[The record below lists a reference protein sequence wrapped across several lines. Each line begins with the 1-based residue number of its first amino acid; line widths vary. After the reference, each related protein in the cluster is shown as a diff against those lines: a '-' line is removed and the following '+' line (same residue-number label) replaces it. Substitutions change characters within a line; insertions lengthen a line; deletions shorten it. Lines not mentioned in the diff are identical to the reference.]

1 MPFTPFHLGPGLLFG
16 LLLLS
21 YIDFPTFLVAS
32 VIVDIEPFLVLTLDL
47 NYPLHGFL
55 HSFLGGTLLAFII
68 AAAMSK
74 VRSTL
79 SPLMSFFKLEKKL
92 SFKSILSASLFSVY
106 LHILLDS
113 PLYSDI
119 RPFYPF
125 DFNPFLSNS
134 MFIGFEVYT
143 LCVLSFI
150 GGAVIYAIRLVFRRR
165 TIRNR
170 PRSFKQDYY
179 WNLSRGYPSSRI
191 KAKFEAARREKKNRA

>member
-1 MPFTPFHLGPGLLFG
+1 MPFTPFHLGPALLFG
-16 LLLLS
+16 LLFLG
-21 YIDFPTFLVAS
+21 YVDFPPFLVAS
-32 VIVDIEPFLVLTLDL
+32 VIVDIEPFVVLTLNLD
-47 NYPLHGFL
+47 YPLHGFL
-55 HSFLGGTLLAFII
+55 HSFLGGTILAFLL

-74 VRSTL
+74 VRSAL
-79 SPLMSFFKLEKKL
+79 SLLMSFFKLEQKL
-92 SFKSILSASLFSVY
+92 SFKSVLSAALFGVY

-113 PLYSDI
+113 PLYPDI

-143 LCVLSFI
+143 LCTLSFI

-165 TIRNR
+165 TVVNR

-179 WNLSRGYPSSRI
+179 
-191 KAKFEAARREKKNRA
+191 

>member
-1 MPFTPFHLGPGLLFG
+1 MPFTPFHFGPGLLFG

-21 YIDFPTFLVAS
+21 YVDLPTFLLAS
-32 VIVDIEPFLVLTLDL
+32 VVVDIEPFLVLTLGLD
-47 NYPLHGFL
+47 YPVHGFL

-74 VRSTL
+74 VRSAL
-79 SPLMSFFKLEKKL
+79 SPLMSFFKLEKKH
-92 SFKSILSASLFSVY
+92 SFRSVLSASLFSIY

-165 TIRNR
+165 TTENR

-179 WNLSRGYPSSRI
+179 
-191 KAKFEAARREKKNRA
+191 

>member
-21 YIDFPTFLVAS
+21 YIDLPTFLVAS

-68 AAAMSK
+68 AATMSQ
-74 VRSTL
+74 VRSNL
-79 SPLMSFFKLEKKL
+79 SPLMSFLKLEKKL
-92 SFKSILSASLFSVY
+92 SFKSILSAALFGVY
-106 LHILLDS
+106 LHIFLDS

-125 DFNPFLSNS
+125 DFNPLLSNS

-143 LCVLSFI
+143 LCTLSFT
-150 GGAVIYAIRLVFRRR
+150 GGAAIYAIRLVFRRR
-165 TIRNR
+165 TVVNR
-170 PRSFKQDYY
+170 PRSFKQNYC
-179 WNLSRGYPSSRI
+179 
-191 KAKFEAARREKKNRA
+191 

>member
-16 LLLLS
+16 LLLS
-21 YIDFPTFLVAS
+21 YVDFPTFLVAS
-32 VIVDIEPFLVLTLDL
+32 VIVDIEPFLVLTSNL

-55 HSFLGGTLLAFII
+55 HSFMGGTLLALIL
-68 AAAMSK
+68 APAMSK
-74 VRSTL
+74 IRSIL

-92 SFKSILSASLFSVY
+92 SFRSVLSAALLGVY

-134 MFIGFEVYT
+134 MFM
-143 LCVLSFI
+143 LKC
-150 GGAVIYAIRLVFRRR
+150 GG
-165 TIRNR
+165 
-170 PRSFKQDYY
+170 
-179 WNLSRGYPSSRI
+179 
-191 KAKFEAARREKKNRA
+191 

>member
-1 MPFTPFHLGPGLLFG
+1 MPFTLFHLGPALPFG
-16 LLLLS
+16 LLLLR

-32 VIVDIEPFLVLTLDL
+32 VIADIEPFLVLTLGL
-47 NYPLHGFL
+47 NYPLHSFL
-55 HSFLGGTLLAFII
+55 HSFLGGTLLAFLL

-74 VRSTL
+74 LRSSL
-79 SPLMSFFKLEKKL
+79 SPLMSFLKLEQKL
-92 SFKSILSASLFSVY
+92 SFKSVLSASLFGVY

-143 LCVLSFI
+143 LCTLSFI
-150 GGAVIYAIRLVFRRR
+150 GGAVVYAIRLFLRRR
-165 TIRNR
+165 TVVNR

-179 WNLSRGYPSSRI
+179 
-191 KAKFEAARREKKNRA
+191 

>member
-21 YIDFPTFLVAS
+21 YVDFPTFLVAS
-32 VIVDIEPFLVLTLDL
+32 VIVDIEPFLVLTSNL

-74 VRSTL
+74 MRSIL
-79 SPLMSFFKLEKKL
+79 SPLMSFLKLEQKL

-134 MFIGFEVYT
+134 MLIGFEVYT
-143 LCVLSFI
+143 LCTFSFI

-165 TIRNR
+165 TAVN
-170 PRSFKQDYY
+170 RSFKQNYC
-179 WNLSRGYPSSRI
+179 
-191 KAKFEAARREKKNRA
+191 

>member
-21 YIDFPTFLVAS
+21 YVDLPTFLVAS
-32 VIVDIEPFLVLTLDL
+32 VVVDIEPFLVLTLGLD
-47 NYPLHGFL
+47 YPVHGFL

-74 VRSTL
+74 LRSIL
-79 SPLMSFFKLEKKL
+79 SPLMSFLKLEKKL

-134 MFIGFEVYT
+134 MFIGFQVYT
-143 LCVLSFI
+143 LCILSLI
-150 GGAVIYAIRLVFRRR
+150 GGAAIYATRLVFQRR
-165 TIRNR
+165 TAVN
-170 PRSFKQDYY
+170 RSFKQDHY
-179 WNLSRGYPSSRI
+179 
-191 KAKFEAARREKKNRA
+191 

>member
-1 MPFTPFHLGPGLLFG
+1 MPMPFTPFHLGPGLLFG

-32 VIVDIEPFLVLTLDL
+32 VIVDIEPLLVPTLYL

-55 HSFLGGTLLAFII
+55 HSLLGGTILAFLL

-74 VRSTL
+74 VRITL
-79 SPLMSFFKLEKKL
+79 SPLMSFIKLEQKL
-92 SFKSILSASLFSVY
+92 SFRSVLSAALFVVY

-125 DFNPFLSNS
+125 DFNPFLSQS
-134 MFIGFEVYT
+134 MFIGFELYT
-143 LCVLSFI
+143 LCTLSFI
-150 GGAVIYAIRLVFRRR
+150 GGAVIYAIRLVSRRR
-165 TIRNR
+165 TVVNR

-179 WNLSRGYPSSRI
+179 
-191 KAKFEAARREKKNRA
+191 